1 MIGEQKQLLDVLMVA
16 IGNALSNLHTAT
28 IARVTAVNATTI
40 NCRPVINRIVDG
52 VSINLPEFVDV
63 PVLVAQGGGSYTAYP
78 VAVGD
83 YVALF
88 FTERCFDRWW
98 NGQDYQPPLELR
110 MHDYSDGIAL
120 LGLNP
125 LAGLI
130 PIPTT
135 IKQVGDTVQ
144 IGDYTHT
151 GNRDQTGNY
160 VHEGNVTR
168 VGDMNVT
175 GDMLLTGDLT
185 VDGNIICTG
194 NISAASFSG
203 PAGGTMVA
211 LGDISTTGEVTA
223 GGKNLSTHTHPVTT
237 APGTTGTPN

>member
-1 MIGEQKQLLDVLMVA
+1 MAGEQKQLLDVLMVA
-16 IGNALSNLHTAT
+16 IGHALADLHTAT
-28 IARVTAVNATTI
+28 VARVTKVNADTI
-40 NCRPVINRIVDG
+40 DCRPVINRVIDG
-52 VSINLPEFVDV
+52 ESIALPEFVDV

-83 YVALF
+83 YVLLV

-110 MHDYSDGIAL
+110 MHDYSDGVAL

-144 IGDYTHT
+144 IGDYAHTGDRTQTGDYTHT
-151 GNRDQTGNY
+151 GNLIRTGNMT
-160 VHEGNVTR
+160 V
-168 VGDMNVT
+168 
-175 GDMLLTGDLT
+175 TGDLT
-185 VDGNIICTG
+185 LTGDINVTG
-194 NISAASFSG
+194 NITCSGTIAAGNFSG
-203 PAGGTMVA
+203 LAGGAMTATV
-211 LGDISTTGEVTA
+211 DINTTADVTA
-223 GGKNLSTHTHPVTT
+223 GGVSLNSHTHPESGG
-237 APGTTGTPN
+237 GTTGAPN

>member
-28 IARVTAVNATTI
+28 IAKVTAVNATTI

-52 VSINLPEFVDV
+52 VSIDLPEFVEV

-151 GNRDQTGNY
+151 GNRDQTGD
-160 VHEGNVTR
+160 ETVTGTR
-168 VGDMNVT
+168 THTGTTNQTGDHNVT
-175 GDMLLTGDLT
+175 GN
-185 VDGNIICTG
+185 V
-194 NISAASFSG
+194 AAVSFSG
-203 PAGGTMVA
+203 PSGGTMVSSSRMDA
-211 LGDISTTGEVTA
+211 A
-223 GGKNLSTHTHPVTT
+223 GFNVSG
-237 APGTTGTPN
+237 APGVSGTFTTVDGKTVTVVNGIITGIV